1 MSKFYERS
9 KLESSDVQGP
19 AIVFAKMRGWFIEA
33 IQSKSRN
40 GFPDTFCARKGRIVL
55 CEFKAPGEEPTAQ
68 QLLRHQQL
76 REQGVEVVWF
86 DNLEDAKAF
95 FR

>member
-19 AIVFAKMRGWFIEA
+19 AIEYAKKRGWFIEA

-40 GFPDTFCARKGRIVL
+40 GFPDTFCARKGRILL
-55 CEFKAPGEEPTAQ
+55 CEFKKPGKEPTEQ
-68 QLLRHQQL
+68 QRLRHEQL
-76 REQGVEVVWF
+76 RAQSVEVVWF
-86 DNLEDAKAF
+86 DNLDDAKAF
-95 FR
+95 FH